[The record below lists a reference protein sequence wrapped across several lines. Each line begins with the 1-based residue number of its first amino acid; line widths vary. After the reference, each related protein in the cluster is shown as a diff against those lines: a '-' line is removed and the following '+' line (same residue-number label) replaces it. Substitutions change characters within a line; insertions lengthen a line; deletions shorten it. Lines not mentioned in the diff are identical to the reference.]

1 MLPDPRIHFMYILTA
16 DTEVIDTE
24 NHTGVKMVES
34 RSYLRA
40 TQQH

>member
-1 MLPDPRIHFMYILTA
+1 MYILTA
-16 DTEVIDTE
+16 DTEVIDAG

-34 RSYLRA
+34 RSYLGA